1 MIKFLK
7 CNAELSNIAEI
18 GGSANSGKLLIN
30 KDITKINFEIVHISP
45 CGLKTIVVK
54 V

>member
-1 MIKFLK
+1 MIKYLK
-7 CNAELSNIAEI
+7 CNAELANIAEI
-18 GGSANSGKLLIN
+18 GGSANSGKLYTN
-30 KDITKINFEIVHISP
+30 KDITNTNFEIVHVSP